1 MERSGRRVSAVTSDQ
16 SRSDTQQRVGLYA
29 RVSTDD
35 QDVDR
40 QIQDARDY
48 AKAEYPDA
56 DVELYPDVISGA
68 SEQRGE
74 EFERL
79 WNDIA
84 DEQLNA
90 VIIHELSRISR
101 LGAGQIH
108 EFIEHCLEHDVS
120 VKDLEVGL
128 EIDVDASMV
137 DRAVKQ
143 MIAGIMGDLARV
155 EHKQKLR
162 RINSGIK
169 TAQNAGKWTGRAPR
183 GFYVGEDDQRLH
195 VDVEE
200 FLRTRAALE
209 RCEAGEAVAAVA
221 DHVGMPES
229 SLRYILDDDERRAMY
244 FYGEAE
250 DERKEAALDEIRP
263 LPDVDVDDD
272 RDLEER
278 VDELEAMV
286 QDLTNGQ

>member
-1 MERSGRRVSAVTSDQ
+1 MSSEE
-16 SRSDTQQRVGLYA
+16 SRSNTGQQVGLYA
-29 RVSTDD
+29 RVSTEE

-40 QIQDARDY
+40 QIKDARNY
-48 AKAEYPDA
+48 AEPEYPDA
-56 DVELYPDVISGA
+56 DLELYADVISGA
-68 SEQRGE
+68 SENRGE

-84 DEQLNA
+84 DDQLDA

-108 EFIEHCLEHDVS
+108 EFIQHCLEHETS

-128 EIDVDASMV
+128 EIDVDASLV
-137 DRAVKQ
+137 DQAVKQ
-143 MIAGIMGDLARV
+143 MIAGIMGSLAEI

-200 FLRTRAALE
+200 FLRVRAALE
-209 RCEAGEAVAAVA
+209 RCEDGDAVATVA
-221 DHVGMPES
+221 DNIGIPES
-229 SLRYILDDDERRAMY
+229 SLRYIRNDDERLAMY
-244 FYGEAE
+244 FYGEAD
-250 DERKEAALDEIRP
+250 DERKDAALEEIRP
-263 LPDVDVDDD
+263 LPELDVDDD
-272 RDLEER
+272 LDLEER

-286 QDLTNGQ
+286 QDLADGQ